1 MMTASSVE
9 FFPCRVQLMG
19 LPRSTATAT
28 ASSGD
33 LPTALVQ
40 RNTPNITQTTSTVTY
55 RRPPLAKVQGV
66 SRNLFGTPKPGEIN
80 QLFQKEAQRQRSYVL
95 QRYNFD
101 IASGKPTTKQQ
112 HPTAAVVKANININ
126 ERYLVTQIPGSLI
139 ERELQEHEQ
148 RLQKEKC
155 SLNRSP
161 PDEIKCSNFKQ
172 KATKNLSSG
181 LKVLRNRTINPSITC
196 QGDSTLPAAAATSAA
211 PGASLFLLSSS
222 SERYKPYSR
231 QTLIT
236 ECFNLRKN
244 KQFIAAGSGGVV
256 GKLIKT
262 AAKYEVLKLPQE
274 EITTA
279 TVTATTTTTATTTAT
294 GTATATGT
302 GTSCQLH
309 STDLSVN
316 NKKCLEGREDN
327 TDNSNNKHVNNN
339 LQTDNTKSNTIDTN
353 NDDNNNDNDNDD
365 GGDDN
370 DDDDNDNDD
379 DDDDDDDIDTLT
391 ATGGTTIMLQVSVS
405 AQKASRNMTSISTAN
420 APHTHHA

>member
-19 LPRSTATAT
+19 LPRSTATTAT

-40 RNTPNITQTTSTVTY
+40 RNTPNITQTTSTITY

-66 SRNLFGTPKPGEIN
+66 SRNLFGSPKPGEIN

-112 HPTAAVVKANININ
+112 HPTAAVVKANTNIN

-161 PDEIKCSNFKQ
+161 PEEIKCSNFKQ
-172 KATKNLSSG
+172 KATTNLSYG

-196 QGDSTLPAAAATSAA
+196 QGDSTLPAAATSAA
-211 PGASLFLLSSS
+211 PGASLLLSSS

-236 ECFNLRKN
+236 DGDSF
-244 KQFIAAGSGGVV
+244 
-256 GKLIKT
+256 
-262 AAKYEVLKLPQE
+262 KYELLK
-274 EITTA
+274 
-279 TVTATTTTTATTTAT
+279 
-294 GTATATGT
+294 
-302 GTSCQLH
+302 
-309 STDLSVN
+309 DKKDDSVQIVRSFSYDYFN
-316 NKKCLEGREDN
+316 ILNWPFKGFAI
-327 TDNSNNKHVNNN
+327 VF
-339 LQTDNTKSNTIDTN
+339 
-353 NDDNNNDNDNDD
+353 
-365 GGDDN
+365 
-370 DDDDNDNDD
+370 
-379 DDDDDDDIDTLT
+379 
-391 ATGGTTIMLQVSVS
+391 
-405 AQKASRNMTSISTAN
+405 
-420 APHTHHA
+420 

>member
-148 RLQKEKC
+148 RLQKEKW
-155 SLNRSP
+155 
-161 PDEIKCSNFKQ
+161 
-172 KATKNLSSG
+172 
-181 LKVLRNRTINPSITC
+181 
-196 QGDSTLPAAAATSAA
+196 
-211 PGASLFLLSSS
+211 
-222 SERYKPYSR
+222 
-231 QTLIT
+231 
-236 ECFNLRKN
+236 
-244 KQFIAAGSGGVV
+244 
-256 GKLIKT
+256 
-262 AAKYEVLKLPQE
+262 
-274 EITTA
+274 
-279 TVTATTTTTATTTAT
+279 
-294 GTATATGT
+294 
-302 GTSCQLH
+302 
-309 STDLSVN
+309 
-316 NKKCLEGREDN
+316 REDN

-370 DDDDNDNDD
+370 DDDDNNDD